1 MKNTI
6 INILIFVLMFNLIM
20 IIFPEGKTQKY
31 CKLTIKI
38 FIIIYI
44 INNIFFKG
52 SIMFD
57 EFLNDIPENTYTYER
72 EINIQNVDNEFIDEI
87 NKNNFN
93 GEEVINNIAINF
105 TDDLNIKAII
115 TLNKFLDYDETN
127 ILKSDIAE
135 IFKISTDD
143 IEIDLWEE

>member
-6 INILIFVLMFNLIM
+6 INILIFILMFNLIM

-57 EFLNDIPENTYTYER
+57 EFIKNIPENTYTYER
-72 EINIQNVDNEFIDEI
+72 EINIQNVDDELI
-87 NKNNFN
+87 NSINDDIFN
-93 GEEVINNIAINF
+93 GEDVIKNIVINF
-105 TDDLNIKAII
+105 TDELNIKAII
-115 TLNKFLDYDETN
+115 TVNKFLDNNEIN
-127 ILKSDIAE
+127 NLKSDIAK
-135 IFKISTDD
+135 IFKIDTDD
-143 IEIDLWEE
+143 VEINI

>member
-6 INILIFVLMFNLIM
+6 INILIFILMFNLIM

-57 EFLNDIPENTYTYER
+57 EFLNSMPENTYTYER
-72 EINIQNVDNEFIDEI
+72 EINIKNVDE
-87 NKNNFN
+87 NFVN
-93 GEEVINNIAINF
+93 SINNNIFEGEDVIKNIVINF
-105 TDDLNIKAII
+105 TDDLNLKAII
-115 TLNKFLDYDETN
+115 TLNKFLDTEEVN
-127 ILKSDIAE
+127 NLKSDIAE
-135 IFKISTDD
+135 IFKINTDD
-143 IEIDLWEE
+143 IEINL

>member
-6 INILIFVLMFNLIM
+6 INILIFILMFNLIM

-57 EFLNDIPENTYTYER
+57 EFMKSMPENTYTYER
-72 EINIQNVDNEFIDEI
+72 EINIKNVDDELINSINEDIFMGEDVI
-87 NKNNFN
+87 KNI
-93 GEEVINNIAINF
+93 VINF
-105 TDDLNIKAII
+105 TDELNIKAII
-115 TLNKFLDYDETN
+115 TTNKFLDNDEIN
-127 ILKSDIAE
+127 NLKSDIAK
-135 IFKISTDD
+135 IFKIDTENV
-143 IEIDLWEE
+143 EINI

>member
-1 MKNTI
+1 
-6 INILIFVLMFNLIM
+6 M

-57 EFLNDIPENTYTYER
+57 EFINNMPENTYTYER
-72 EINIQNVDNEFIDEI
+72 EINIKNIDDKLI
-87 NKNNFN
+87 NSINDDIFKGEDVIKNI
-93 GEEVINNIAINF
+93 VINF
-105 TDDLNIKAII
+105 TDELNIKAII
-115 TLNKFLDYDETN
+115 TVDKFLDNDEIN
-127 ILKSDIAE
+127 NLKSDIAK
-135 IFKISTDD
+135 IF
-143 IEIDLWEE
+143 EIDTGNVEINI

>member
-6 INILIFVLMFNLIM
+6 INILIFILMFNLIM

-57 EFLNDIPENTYTYER
+57 EFINNMPENTYTYER
-72 EINIQNVDNEFIDEI
+72 EINIKNIDDKLI
-87 NKNNFN
+87 NSINDDIFKGEDVIKNI
-93 GEEVINNIAINF
+93 VINF
-105 TDDLNIKAII
+105 TDELNIKAII
-115 TLNKFLDYDETN
+115 TVDKFLDNDEIN
-127 ILKSDIAE
+127 NLKSDIAK
-135 IFKISTDD
+135 IF
-143 IEIDLWEE
+143 EIDTGNVEINI

>member
-1 MKNTI
+1 
-6 INILIFVLMFNLIM
+6 MFNLIM

-57 EFLNDIPENTYTYER
+57 EFLNSMPENTYTYER
-72 EINIQNVDNEFIDEI
+72 EINIKNVDE
-87 NKNNFN
+87 NFVN
-93 GEEVINNIAINF
+93 SINNNIFEGEDVIKNIVINF
-105 TDDLNIKAII
+105 TDDLNLKAII
-115 TLNKFLDYDETN
+115 TLNKFLDTEEVN
-127 ILKSDIAE
+127 NLKSDIAE
-135 IFKISTDD
+135 IFKINTDD
-143 IEIDLWEE
+143 IEINL

>member
-6 INILIFVLMFNLIM
+6 INILIFILMFNLIM

-44 INNIFFKG
+44 INNIFFRG

-57 EFLNDIPENTYTYER
+57 EFMKSMPENTYTYER
-72 EINIQNVDNEFIDEI
+72 EINIKNVDEDLVNS
-87 NKNNFN
+87 
-93 GEEVINNIAINF
+93 INNNIFKGEDVIKNIVINF
-105 TDDLNIKAII
+105 TDDLNLKAII
-115 TLNKFLDYDETN
+115 TLNKFLDNDEVN
-127 ILKSDIAE
+127 NLKSDIAE

-143 IEIDLWEE
+143 IEINL

>member
-6 INILIFVLMFNLIM
+6 INILIFILMFNLIM

-57 EFLNDIPENTYTYER
+57 EFLKSMPENTYTYER
-72 EINIQNVDNEFIDEI
+72 EINIKNVDDELINSINEDIFMGEDVI
-87 NKNNFN
+87 KNI
-93 GEEVINNIAINF
+93 VINF
-105 TDDLNIKAII
+105 TDELNIKAII
-115 TLNKFLDYDETN
+115 TTNKFLDNDEIN
-127 ILKSDIAE
+127 NLKSDIAI
-135 IFKISTDD
+135 IFKIDTENV
-143 IEIDLWEE
+143 EINI